1 MFRDGKVDAPADY
14 NGPREAVGIVS
25 YLEKIAGPA
34 SVELKTA
41 KEVWVSLGLHT
52 AHPHKCVLLDTVPQ
66 KEILAP
72 ASIKQKIAEEVYALS
87 AFTRCRWSTCAGF
100 TCACSGLKSVVSDPQ
115 GR

>member
-14 NGPREAVGIVS
+14 NGPREAIGIVS

-52 AHPHKCVLLDTVPQ
+52 AHPYKCVWLGTVSQ

-72 ASIKQKIAEEVYALS
+72 ASIKQDIAEELHTLS
-87 AFTRCRWSTCAGF
+87 AFTWRRGSTCAGF
-100 TCACSGLKSVVSDPQ
+100 TCPCSG
-115 GR
+115 